1 MKNKLRTMMPLLF
14 VIAAAASMVLCAFA
28 VYRNSRVL
36 SDMSATIRSLSAEKT
51 TVEASSVSSNMSL
64 LKKDANVDGYRVRT
78 DNEIISSFLGEIMD
92 WSSYDGYTAIR
103 ERTMKQYGLTEDDSF
118 VKTFLPV
125 VLNQDDGTGVKRNI
139 IDDGSSRHPGGLRLN
154 FEDTTP
160 YVTAVNGD
168 VYSYMNVVTVSSPG
182 AYDTNATVTAAFLCD
197 VDADGNLSNL
207 GGSLMSQQ

>member
-1 MKNKLRTMMPLLF
+1 MPLLF
-14 VIAAAASMVLCAFA
+14 MAAAAVSMVLCAFS
-28 VYRNSRVL
+28 VYRNAGIL

-51 TVEASSVSSNMSL
+51 TVEASSVSGNMDL

-78 DNEIISSFLGEIMD
+78 DNDIITAFLGEIMD

-103 ERTMKQYGLTEDDSF
+103 ERTMKQYVLTEDSSF
-118 VKTFLPV
+118 VKTFMPV
-125 VLNQDDGTGVKRNI
+125 VLNQDDGTGVKRNV
-139 IDDGSSRHPGGLRLN
+139 IDDGSSMHPGGMRLN

-160 YVTAVNGD
+160 YVTSVDGD

-182 AYDTNATVTAAFLCD
+182 AYDTTATVTAAFLCS

-207 GGSLMSQQ
+207 EGHLMTRQ